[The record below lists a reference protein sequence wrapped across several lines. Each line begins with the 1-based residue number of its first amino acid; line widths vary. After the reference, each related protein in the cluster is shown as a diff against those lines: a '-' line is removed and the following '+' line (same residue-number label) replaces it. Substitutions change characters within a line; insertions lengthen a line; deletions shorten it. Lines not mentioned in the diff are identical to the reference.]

1 MWTVYRRG
9 GIEVGGKVTGIGV
22 IGRVYLAFSRMEIEP
37 TFRGFIEDENDA
49 LLLFQ
54 ATIDGRL
61 KHIPRRP
68 YEIER
73 RHLIVSGSVFVFV
86 EEISGIK
93 RWTDGVSWSPSRI
106 AGRFLIYR
114 ELDKGS
120 SGHGGKK
127 AGEGDGSVK
136 LPPLLRHS
144 SSRSLSA
151 SSLSSRSSDAAKKYT
166 GFTKKTMSVKFK
178 DPRRNRVE
186 TLHLVS
192 YYNVDD
198 VNNQRLAK
206 PRDSIFLKNVEPCAE
221 LLAAMEGTALGNGGR
236 SSFYLSSASSSRS
249 SSTSS
254 SPSLGKIT
262 AGSNY
267 ATFVKKQHQ
276 TDANILPPQIIPS
289 TNSFSNQQ
297 QQQQHYMPFV
307 PLHTNYTSQPPPPVP
322 LPQLN
327 PQPSY
332 LQVNSIYQLQPI
344 GQVQPSC
351 RPSLH
356 SLVFASQPAG
366 YFPQAPNRDHHS
378 FAGNNAPLNFNNPS
392 GTAHG
397 TKNLFFSSV
406 NPPDL
411 R

>member
-1 MWTVYRRG
+1 
-9 GIEVGGKVTGIGV
+9 
-22 IGRVYLAFSRMEIEP
+22 MEIEP

-54 ATIDGRL
+54 ATLDGKL

-106 AGRFLIYR
+106 AGRFLIYK
-114 ELDKGS
+114 ELDKAV
-120 SGHGGKK
+120 SGHTAKNGRRSIDNDSNGR
-127 AGEGDGSVK
+127 VV
-136 LPPLLRHS
+136 LPPLLTHSNSHS
-144 SSRSLSA
+144 SISSVA
-151 SSLSSRSSDAAKKYT
+151 STASGSSTTSGSEAAMLKKYT
-166 GFTKKTMSVKFK
+166 GFTKKTMSVKFR
-178 DPRRNRVE
+178 DPRRNVVE

-198 VNNQRLAK
+198 VNNQRLSR
-206 PRDSIFLKNVEPCAE
+206 PRDMIFLKNVEPCVE
-221 LLAAMEGTALGNGGR
+221 LLTAMENTALGNSNR
-236 SSFYLSSASSSRS
+236 NTFFLTSTPSSRS

-267 ATFVKKQHQ
+267 VPFVKKQHVSQ
-276 TDANILPPQIIPS
+276 SDTNLLPPQIIPS
-289 TNSFSNQQ
+289 TNSFGTQQQLQQQ

-307 PLHTNYTSQPPPPVP
+307 PLHSTTNYTSQPPPPVS
-322 LPQLN
+322 LPHLS
-327 PQPSY
+327 PQPPY
-332 LQVNSIYQLQPI
+332 LQPNSMYHLQPI
-344 GQVQPSC
+344 GQIQPSC
-351 RPSLH
+351 KPSLH
-356 SLVFASQPAG
+356 SLVFASQPMG
-366 YFPQAPNRDHHS
+366 YPQQPNNRDHNN
-378 FAGNNAPLNFNNPS
+378 FAGNNAPLGFNSPS
-392 GTAHG
+392 GT
-397 TKNLFFSSV
+397 TSDTRNLFFGSL
-406 NPPDL
+406 NPPNL

>member
-1 MWTVYRRG
+1 
-9 GIEVGGKVTGIGV
+9 
-22 IGRVYLAFSRMEIEP
+22 MEIEP

-54 ATIDGRL
+54 ATIDGKL

-68 YEIER
+68 YEVER
-73 RHLIVSGSVFVFV
+73 RNLIVSGSVFVFV

-106 AGRFLIYR
+106 AGRFLIYK
-114 ELDKGS
+114 ELDKGKN
-120 SGHGGKK
+120 GRIND
-127 AGEGDGSVK
+127 GDSNVR

-144 SSRSLSA
+144 SSSL
-151 SSLSSRSSDAAKKYT
+151 SLSSSSSSVRSCDAAVARKYT

-178 DPRRNRVE
+178 DPRRNKVE

-198 VNNQRLAK
+198 VNNQRLAR
-206 PRDSIFLKNVEPCAE
+206 PRESIFLKNVEPCAE
-221 LLAAMEGTALGNGGR
+221 LMAAMESTALGNGSR
-236 SSFYLSSASSSRS
+236 SSFSVSSSSSSRS

-262 AGSNY
+262 AGGNY
-267 ATFVKKQHQ
+267 FVKKQQVSQ

-289 TNSFSNQQ
+289 TNNFTS
-297 QQQQHYMPFV
+297 QQHYVPFI
-307 PLHTNYTSQPPPPVP
+307 PLHTNYTSQPSPPVP

-344 GQVQPSC
+344 GQMQPNC

-356 SLVFASQPAG
+356 SLVFTPQPNG
-366 YFPQAPNRDHHS
+366 YFQQAPNRDHHAS
-378 FAGNNAPLNFNNPS
+378 NNAPMSFNNPP
-392 GTAHG
+392 GTTHG
-397 TKNLFFSSV
+397 TRNLFFSSV

>member
-1 MWTVYRRG
+1 
-9 GIEVGGKVTGIGV
+9 
-22 IGRVYLAFSRMEIEP
+22 MEIEP

-54 ATIDGRL
+54 ATVDGKL

-106 AGRFLIYR
+106 AGRFLIYK

-120 SGHGGKK
+120 SGHVSKNVGNKTVD
-127 AGEGDGSVK
+127 GDSGCSVK

-144 SSRSLSA
+144 SSHSLLSSTASLSSL
-151 SSLSSRSSDAAKKYT
+151 SSSSSSSRSSDAAAVKKYT

-198 VNNQRLAK
+198 VNNQRLTR

-221 LLAAMEGTALGNGGR
+221 LLAAMENTALGNGSR
-236 SSFYLSSASSSRS
+236 SSFFLSSASSSRS

-267 ATFVKKQHQ
+267 ATFVKKQHASQ

-289 TNSFSNQQ
+289 TNSFSIQQ

-344 GQVQPSC
+344 GQMQPNC
-351 RPSLH
+351 RPGLH
-356 SLVFASQPAG
+356 SLVFAPQPTG
-366 YFPQAPNRDHHS
+366 YFQQAPNRDNHS
-378 FAGNNAPLNFNNPS
+378 FAGNNGPLSLSNPS
-392 GTAHG
+392 GTSHG
-397 TKNLFFSSV
+397 TRNFFFSSA